1 MRYGEYHFNSVFEQ
15 EAILP
20 PYKGSTFRGLFGHAL
35 RKVVCVLK
43 TGVCD
48 DCLLNEKCLYAQVF
62 EISAGSKSEGK
73 KRLAAPPHPYVI
85 EPPAD
90 TKVNYAAGDAF
101 DFTLLLFGNF
111 NDSLPYFIFA
121 FEQMG
126 QLGAGKKINGQRPH
140 FALKKVIAAD
150 STIYSSETKKIQGA
164 YKPENMVIPAPPV
177 GHVHRLEI
185 EILTP
190 LRLKYQNNY
199 ETALPFHILIRAAL
213 RRISSLFNAFGE
225 GEPELEYRGLVRR
238 AQEVAITK
246 SSLQWFDWRRYSNRR
261 DQAMLMGGLIGKVT
275 YTGDLTEFLPLL
287 RLCATVHLGK
297 QTAFGLGKIKVRE
310 L

>member
-48 DCLLNEKCLYAQVF
+48 DCLLSEKCLYAQVF

-90 TKVNYAAGDAF
+90 TKINYAAGDAF

-126 QLGAGKKINGQRPH
+126 QLGAGEKINGQRPH
-140 FALKKVIAAD
+140 FALKKVIAND
-150 STIYSSETKKIQGA
+150 STIYSSETKKIQGD
-164 YKPENMVIPAPPV
+164 YKPENMVILAPPV
-177 GHVHRLEI
+177 GPVHRLEI

-190 LRLKYQNNY
+190 LRLKYQNNF

-213 RRISSLFNAFGE
+213 RRISALFNAFGE
-225 GEPELEYRGLVRR
+225 GEPELDYRGLVRR
-238 AQEVAITK
+238 AEKVSVTQST
-246 SSLQWFDWRRYSNRR
+246 LQWFDWRRYSNRH
-261 DQAMLMGGLIGKVT
+261 DQAMLMGGLIGKIT
-275 YTGDLTEFLPLL
+275 YAGDLTEFISLL
-287 RLCATVHLGK
+287 RLCETVHLGK
-297 QTAFGLGKIKVRE
+297 QTAFGLGKIKIFT
-310 L
+310 